1 MTGPA
6 NRRRRQPE
14 DAHHAG
20 KSRSVR
26 KQQTNPARTTWIR
39 FDKVRT
45 FPESFLTP
53 RRNLQNEGRTEADIR
68 MQRQYHKGAFLLVEG
83 RSDLKRFSQIVD
95 PTVCLVVASDGKRN
109 VLEAIE

>member
-53 RRNLQNEGRTEADIR
+53 RRNLQNEGRTEVPVPNSSNRAPGFAAASTR
-68 MQRQYHKGAFLLVEG
+68 SSEPVSGSEG
-83 RSDLKRFSQIVD
+83 
-95 PTVCLVVASDGKRN
+95 
-109 VLEAIE
+109 IENPSL